1 MNDWPDV
8 LDQQILAG
16 LRDGFDEAD
25 PPPPVL
31 DQLVVLALGASQ
43 LDAEVARLV
52 EDASVAPGARASSRV
67 RTLRFEAEALT
78 VLLSVAEGPSGA
90 RRVDGW
96 LLPGRAAEVELQR
109 PEGAR
114 VVGAD
119 ASGRFVFEEVP
130 AGAVQLVVRA
140 PDGVVV
146 TSAVEL

>member
-1 MNDWPDV
+1 MNEWPDV

-16 LRDGFDEAD
+16 LRDGFDGAD

-31 DQLVVLALGASQ
+31 DELVVLALGGSR

-52 EDASVAPGARASSRV
+52 EDESVAAGARASSRV

-78 VLLSVAEGPSGA
+78 VLLSVTDGSNGA

-96 LLPGRAAEVELQR
+96 LLPGREAQVELLR
-109 PEGAR
+109 LDATR
-114 VVGAD
+114 AVGAD
-119 ASGRFVFEEVP
+119 ASGRFVFDEVP
-130 AGAVQLVVRA
+130 AGAARLVVRA
-140 PDGVVV
+140 ADGVVV